1 MCHTPGEWPFPRSQA
16 TNLNKNLGLNQ
27 STPVYAP
34 KAIQSTHHTLQVC
47 GQGRRFLAIP
57 LQASLLSGLAPPC
70 PAHFSQLKNRLLSH
84 TASGSHASALLYQP
98 AWPCVRRYGL
108 LREPGATRVPCEDA
122 QVPQDPCGC
131 AAQGHQGG
139 CNQVVSVDRGDV
151 KEGEQGQ
158 GSRTPGD
165 ACAEVPR
172 RQGSRLA
179 YWCKRD
185 EWTACLVWDR
195 ACMWR
200 LPALIIEV
208 VLAACSADVE
218 VACPE
223 YRGGAYSMLS

>member
-165 ACAEVPR
+165 ACGWGRWGRIDFQVLCRRVVRSVWSRFLRYRSRSAEKA
-172 RQGSRLA
+172 RQQ
-179 YWCKRD
+179 
-185 EWTACLVWDR
+185 TCLLV
-195 ACMWR
+195 
-200 LPALIIEV
+200 
-208 VLAACSADVE
+208 
-218 VACPE
+218 
-223 YRGGAYSMLS
+223 